1 MSETDSPTLD
11 DRIQRVLAYRAP
23 WWVWNAFLVVLAIS
37 ALGTSLL
44 LQPGSGEWVYFQGQQ
59 VGETCAAIQITGK
72 PCPQCGMTRSFV
84 YGARFRVLEAF
95 LFNPAGYALFL
106 WIQVGGVLG
115 AYRLARR
122 DGKAAELPWEL
133 VAGWTMFWFIGLWAL
148 PWVARLFGVNP
159 LPGT

>member
-1 MSETDSPTLD
+1 MSEASPPSLD
-11 DRIQRVLAYRAP
+11 DRIQQVLAYRAP

-44 LQPGSGEWVYFQGQQ
+44 LEPGSGEWVYFQGQQ
-59 VGETCAAIQITGK
+59 VGETCAAIQLTGQ

-95 LFNPAGYALFL
+95 LFNPAGY
-106 WIQVGGVLG
+106 
-115 AYRLARR
+115 ARR